1 MENRRTYLKVLV
13 NLGLMLL
20 LLLVFIFVVPRLIFV
35 FMPFVVGWVIAL
47 IASPLV
53 KFFEKTLKIKRKAGS
68 AFVIISVI
76 ALVVLAGY
84 LVGMKLTQETASF
97 IGELPDMWESTLQ
110 DFTEVGEKLANA
122 SRYLPETVQST
133 FKGIADNVEDYIGDL
148 IGRLGTPTIE
158 ALGRFA
164 MNLPSII
171 IGIIM
176 SVLAAYLFIADKE
189 YVPNLLAKIMPEAMI
204 ERWDMVKRGL
214 RHAVGGYFKA
224 QLKIEFWMYLL
235 LGFGFTILK
244 VRYAFIIAI
253 AVAFLDF
260 LPFFGTGT
268 VLLPWAVVKFLSSD
282 YTMVIGLLIIWGVG
296 QLARQ
301 LIQPKIMG
309 DSMGLDPI
317 PTLVL
322 LYLGYK
328 VGGVLGMIIAVPIGI
343 IVLNMY
349 EEGVFDTTLNSLKVL
364 YASISNF
371 RHLNEE
377 DMKAVYIYREV
388 EKKRIEA
395 RKKQAEEREGRSDKQ
410 QEESAGKEKEEKKG

>member
-1 MENRRTYLKVLV
+1 MKNRRTYLKVLV
-13 NLGLMLL
+13 NLGIMLVLLLML
-20 LLLVFIFVVPRLIFV
+20 IFVVPRIIFV

-47 IASPLV
+47 IAGPLV

-68 AFVIISVI
+68 AFVIIAVI

-84 LVGMKLTQETASF
+84 FLGVKLTEETAGF
-97 IGELPDMWESTLQ
+97 FAALPDMWENTLQ
-110 DFTEVGEKLANA
+110 DFTEVGERLSNANK
-122 SRYLPETVQST
+122 YLPEAVQST
-133 FKGIADNVEDYIGDL
+133 FKGIVDNVEGYIGDL
-148 IGRLGTPTIE
+148 IGRLSTPTIE

-176 SVLAAYLFIADKE
+176 SVLSAYLFVTDKE
-189 YVPNLLAKIMPEAMI
+189 YVPNLISRIMPEAII

-235 LGFGFTILK
+235 LGFGFSLLK
-244 VRYAFIIAI
+244 VRYAFIIAVG
-253 AVAFLDF
+253 VAFLDF

-268 VLLPWAVVKFLSSD
+268 VLLPWAVVKFLSGD

-309 DSMGLDPI
+309 DSMGLAPI

-322 LYLGYK
+322 LYVGYK

-349 EEGVFDTTLNSLKVL
+349 EEGVFDTTINSLKVL

-371 RHLNEE
+371 RHLDEE
-377 DMKAVYIYREV
+377 DMEAVHIYREA
-388 EKKRIEA
+388 EKRRIEE
-395 RKKQAEEREGRSDKQ
+395 RKKQIEQ
-410 QEESAGKEKEEKKG
+410 KEKEEKEES

>member
-1 MENRRTYLKVLV
+1 MKNRRTYLKVLV
-13 NLGLMLL
+13 NLGIMLILLLML
-20 LLLVFIFVVPRLIFV
+20 IFVVPRIIFV

-47 IASPLV
+47 IAGPLV

-68 AFVIISVI
+68 AFVIIAVI

-84 LVGMKLTQETASF
+84 FLGAKLTEETAGF
-97 IGELPDMWESTLQ
+97 FAELPDMWENTLQ
-110 DFTEVGEKLANA
+110 DFTEVGERLSNANK
-122 SRYLPETVQST
+122 YLPEAVQST
-133 FKGIADNVEDYIGDL
+133 FKGIVDNVEGYIGDL
-148 IGRLGTPTIE
+148 IGRLSTPTIE

-176 SVLAAYLFIADKE
+176 SVLSAYLFVTDKE
-189 YVPNLLAKIMPEAMI
+189 YVPNLLSRIMPEAII

-235 LGFGFTILK
+235 LGFGFSLLK
-244 VRYAFIIAI
+244 VRYAFIIAVG
-253 AVAFLDF
+253 VAFLDF

-268 VLLPWAVVKFLSSD
+268 VLLPWAVVKFLSGD

-309 DSMGLDPI
+309 DSMGLAPI

-322 LYLGYK
+322 LYVGYK

-349 EEGVFDTTLNSLKVL
+349 EEGVFDTTINSLKVL

-371 RHLNEE
+371 RHLDEE
-377 DMKAVYIYREV
+377 DMEAVHIYREA
-388 EKKRIEA
+388 EKRRIEE
-395 RKKQAEEREGRSDKQ
+395 RKKQIEQ
-410 QEESAGKEKEEKKG
+410 KEKEEKEES

>member
-1 MENRRTYLKVLV
+1 MGSRRTYLKVLV
-13 NLGLMLL
+13 NLGIMLI
-20 LLLVFIFVVPRLIFV
+20 LLLVFILVVPRIIIV

-76 ALVVLAGY
+76 ALVILAGY
-84 LVGMKLTQETASF
+84 FLGMKLTQETASF
-97 IGELPDMWESTLQ
+97 ISELPDMWESTLQ
-110 DFTEVGEKLANA
+110 DFTEVGQKLENA
-122 SRYLPETVQST
+122 SRYLPEAVQST

-148 IGRLGTPTIE
+148 IGRLSTPTIE

-176 SVLAAYLFIADKE
+176 CVLSAYLFVADKE
-189 YVPNLLAKIMPEAMI
+189 YVPNLLSKIMPEAII

-235 LGFGFTILK
+235 LGVGFSVLK
-244 VRYAFIIAI
+244 IRYAFIIALG
-253 AVAFLDF
+253 VAFLDF

-268 VLLPWAVVKFLSSD
+268 ILLPWAVVKFLSSD
-282 YTMVIGLLIIWGVG
+282 YTMVIGLLLIWGVG

-309 DSMGLDPI
+309 DSMGLAPI
-317 PTLVL
+317 PTLLL
-322 LYLGYK
+322 LYVGYK
-328 VGGVLGMIIAVPIGI
+328 VGGVVGMIIAVPIGI

-349 EEGVFDTTLNSLKVL
+349 EEGVFDTTLNSFKVL

-371 RHLNEE
+371 RHLDEE
-377 DMKAVYIYREV
+377 DMKAVHIYREA
-388 EKKRIEA
+388 EKKRIEE
-395 RKKQAEEREGRSDKQ
+395 RKKQL
-410 QEESAGKEKEEKKG
+410 KEKEKVSANRQELVEDEGSSL

>member
-13 NLGLMLL
+13 NLSLMLILL
-20 LLLVFIFVVPRLIFV
+20 LLCIFVVPRIIIV

-53 KFFEKTLKIKRKAGS
+53 RFFEKTLKIKRKAGS
-68 AFVIISVI
+68 AFVIIAVI

-84 LVGMKLTQETASF
+84 LGGVKLAEETASF
-97 IGELPDMWESTLQ
+97 IGELPDMWESTQ
-110 DFTEVGEKLANA
+110 EDFTEVGEKLANA
-122 SRYLPETVQST
+122 SRYLPESVQST
-133 FKGIADNVEDYIGDL
+133 FKGIVDNVEGYIGDA
-148 IGRLGTPTIE
+148 IGKLSTPAIE
-158 ALGRFA
+158 TLGRFA
-164 MNLPSII
+164 MNLPSIL

-176 SVLAAYLFIADKE
+176 SVLSAYLFVADKE
-189 YVPNLLAKIMPEAMI
+189 YVPNLFSKIMPEAIM

-235 LGFGFTILK
+235 LGVGFSILK

-253 AVAFLDF
+253 GVAFLDM

-268 VLLPWAVVKFLSSD
+268 VLLPWAAVKFLSSD

-309 DSMGLDPI
+309 DSMGLAPV

-322 LYLGYK
+322 LYVGYK
-328 VGGVLGMIIAVPIGI
+328 VGGVAGMIIAVPIGI

-349 EEGVFDTTLNSLKVL
+349 EEGVFDTTINSLKVL

-371 RHLNEE
+371 RHLDEE
-377 DMKAVYIYREV
+377 DMKAVHIYREA
-388 EKKRIEA
+388 EKKRMQA
-395 RKKQAEEREGRSDKQ
+395 RRKQAEAEQK
-410 QEESAGKEKEEKKG
+410 GKEEEKQKP